1 MARLVTGAVANTM
14 SYLTNYYN
22 DYTTL
27 GQDKE
32 ILAIGNVLNSIFVN
46 RDNISIPQLVTIGS
60 QSSGKSS
67 ILNSILGID
76 ILPTGSNMVT
86 RTPLQLELIQSIKDV
101 KAFGEYVSGDQVVLN
116 QLIFN
121 ILIQLQSKKMIYY
134 YDKIDYKTICGFRDE
149 YIR

>member
-101 KAFGEYVSGDQVVLN
+101 KAIFGEYVNGDWVS
-116 QLIFN
+116 IKSIN
-121 ILIQLQSKKMIYY
+121 IQYPDPTSEIYY
-134 YDKIDYKTICGFRDE
+134 L
-149 YIR
+149 